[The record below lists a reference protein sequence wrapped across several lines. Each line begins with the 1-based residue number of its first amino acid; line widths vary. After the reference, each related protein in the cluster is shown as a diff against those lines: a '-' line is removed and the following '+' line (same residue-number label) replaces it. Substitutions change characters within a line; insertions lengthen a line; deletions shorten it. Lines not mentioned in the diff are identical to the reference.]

1 MLDQRF
7 LSLTFKFSLHSKAQL
22 AEESPLTL
30 KRSLNGIH
38 LFFPNFSDT
47 TPLYTLQNILE
58 NQYNLSSFYL
68 PP

>member
-7 LSLTFKFSLHSKAQL
+7 LSLTFKFSLYSKAQL
-22 AEESPLTL
+22 AQESPLTL

-38 LFFPNFSDT
+38 HFFPNFSDT